1 MYEKIYRKIRLQME
15 QQGQELLKT
24 TGKECIVG

>member
-1 MYEKIYRKIRLQME
+1 ME

-24 TGKECIVG
+24 TGKECIVGWRQQI